1 MSQQRAQLTHPD
13 VYRPGCTDNSA
24 QASSRPFLVAYIPP
38 IQYKSA
44 YLGQSVTYSTTEQPL
59 VPTEATRAVPYSR
72 NCNYCDCCR
81 CPASVLTVYKPPTD
95 YCRCDATLQ
104 IDREWGL
111 TSSCDTR
118 TDANLRD
125 NYLSVSGSD
134 PSHREVEL
142 QTVSCKA
149 VIQFCAQPAKS

>member
-1 MSQQRAQLTHPD
+1 MP
-13 VYRPGCTDNSA
+13 C
-24 QASSRPFLVAYIPP
+24 
-38 IQYKSA
+38 
-44 YLGQSVTYSTTEQPL
+44 
-59 VPTEATRAVPYSR
+59 SR
-72 NCNYCDCCR
+72 NYHYCDCCR

-125 NYLSVSGSD
+125 NYLSMSGSD
-134 PSHREVEL
+134 PSHREVGR
-142 QTVSCKA
+142 QTVSCITCPPPATRTPAHPRSVDIVSRTLSCTTQRSA
-149 VIQFCAQPAKS
+149 VAADPVWVIPDNRQSRDLTPVACRPADPASRWFCTQNSKSRFHIF